1 MKRLSS
7 QALILIAAPLLLSVL
22 LHAEQDPGEQEIAPL
37 DCVTVIAVR
46 HAEKGK
52 VDPRDPALTEAGEER
67 ARELARMLSKSGV
80 THVFST
86 PYHRTRSTVA
96 PLAKLMELEVAE
108 YSPRDMAA
116 FAKKL
121 TQLPSGSV
129 ALVAGHSNTTPGLV
143 LAMGGEITELES
155 HNGTPVLG
163 EDQFDRLFVT
173 TLPPNGQR
181 AKTLELRYGEAS
193 E

>member
-1 MKRLSS
+1 MKRLSYN
-7 QALILIAAPLLLSVL
+7 ALILIAAPLLLSL
-22 LHAEQDPGEQEIAPL
+22 LLNAEQDAEEQDLRPL

-46 HAEKGK
+46 HAEKGQI
-52 VDPRDPALTEAGEER
+52 DPRDPGLTEAGEER

-86 PYHRTRSTVA
+86 PYRRTRATVA
-96 PLAKLMELEVAE
+96 PLAKLMELELTE
-108 YSPRDMAA
+108 YSPRDMVA

-121 TQLPSGSV
+121 IQLPPGSV

-155 HNGTPVLG
+155 HKGSPALG

-181 AKTLELRYGEAS
+181 VKTLELRYGDET

>member
-7 QALILIAAPLLLSVL
+7 QALILFATPLLLSVL
-22 LHAEQDPGEQEIAPL
+22 LHAEQDPGEQETEPR

-52 VDPRDPALTEAGEER
+52 VEPRDPALTEAGEER
-67 ARELARMLSKSGV
+67 ARELSRMLSKSGV

-86 PYHRTRSTVA
+86 PYQRTRATVA
-96 PLAKLMELEVAE
+96 PLAKRMKLEIVE
-108 YSPRDMAA
+108 YSPREMAT

-121 TQLPSGSV
+121 TQLPPGSV

-143 LAMGGEITELES
+143 LAMGGEIAELGS
-155 HNGTPVLG
+155 HHGAPALG

>member
-1 MKRLSS
+1 MKRLSFN
-7 QALILIAAPLLLSVL
+7 ALFLIAAPLLLSLL
-22 LHAEQDPGEQEIAPL
+22 LHAEQDVDEQDIRPL

-46 HAEKGK
+46 HAEKGQT
-52 VDPRDPALTEAGEER
+52 DSRDPGLTEAGEER
-67 ARELARMLSKSGV
+67 AQELARMLSKSGV

-86 PYHRTRSTVA
+86 PYRRTQATVA
-96 PLAKLMELEVAE
+96 PLAKLMELEVTE

-143 LAMGGEITELES
+143 LAMGGEVTELES
-155 HNGTPVLG
+155 HNGTPALG

-181 AKTLELRYGEAS
+181 AKTLELRYGNES